1 MKTVAIIGSTGSI
14 GTAALQV
21 CAAHP
26 EKFRIVGLAAGRNV
40 KKIAE
45 QVRQFQPRLVCLA
58 TETAA
63 AALATCLPKR
73 GAEIVWNSAGLKQV
87 ATMPDA
93 DIIVSAMSG
102 AAGLLPTLAAIR
114 AGKDVALANKE
125 ALVMAGELLTRE
137 AARNQKR
144 IIPVDSEH
152 SAIAQILDGRRVTDV
167 RSIILTASGG
177 PFLHYSQDRLAGVT
191 PRQALKHPRWKMGIK
206 VTIDS
211 ATLMNKGLEVI
222 EARWLFGIAPEQIRV
237 VIHPQSI
244 IHSLVEFIDGSM
256 LAHLSQPDMKGP
268 IAYALS
274 APERL
279 SQIVK
284 RLDLSRMEHLSF
296 REPDRKKFPCL
307 TLAYGALSAGG
318 LLPAVMNA
326 ANEIAVQKF
335 LDKQIRFTDIPRV
348 VARVMGAFKQ
358 NRAVT
363 LEAVLQADAWARTAA
378 ETVSKRIPFT

>member
-1 MKTVAIIGSTGSI
+1 MKNVAIIGSTGSI

-26 EKFRIVGLAAGRNV
+26 DKFRVVGLAAGKNV

-45 QVRQFQPRLVCLA
+45 QVRVFRPRLVCLA
-58 TETAA
+58 SEAA
-63 AALATCLPKR
+63 AASLAACIHKR
-73 GAEIVWNSAGLKQV
+73 KTEVVWSSTGLEQV
-87 ATMPDA
+87 ATMPEA
-93 DIIVSAMSG
+93 DIILSSISG
-102 AAGLLPTLAAIR
+102 SAGLLPTLAAIK

-137 AARNQKR
+137 AARRQTR

-152 SAIAQILDGRRVTDV
+152 SAIAQILDGRGIGDV

-177 PFLHYSQDRLAGVT
+177 PFLHHSKAQLSRVT
-191 PRQALKHPRWKMGIK
+191 PRQALRHPRWKMGTK

-222 EARWLFGIAPEQIRV
+222 EARWLFGLAAESIHV

-244 IHSLVEFIDGSM
+244 IHSMVEYIDGSV

-274 APERL
+274 GPQRL
-279 SQIVK
+279 SRILK
-284 RLDLSRMEHLSF
+284 PLDITRIARLTFL
-296 REPDRKKFPCL
+296 EPDKKKFPCL
-307 TLAYGALSAGG
+307 ELAYRALAAGG
-318 LLPAVMNA
+318 LMPAVMNA
-326 ANEIAVQKF
+326 ANEIAVQQF
-335 LDKQIRFTDIPRV
+335 LHKQISFTAI
-348 VARVMGAFKQ
+348 ARLVEQVMAAFRH
-358 NRAVT
+358 NGRVT
-363 LEAVLQADAWARTAA
+363 LEAVLQADAWARAAA
-378 ETVSKRIPFT
+378 ESALKKMH

>member
-14 GTAALQV
+14 GTAALKV

-26 EKFRIVGLAAGRNV
+26 EKFRIVGLAAGKNV

-58 TETAA
+58 SETAA
-63 AALATCLPKR
+63 AALAARIDKQR
-73 GAEIVWNSAGLKQV
+73 AEVVWSSAGLAQI
-87 ATMPDA
+87 ATMPEA
-93 DIIVSAMSG
+93 DIVISAISG
-102 AAGLLPTLAAIR
+102 AAGLLPTLAAIK

-137 AARNQKR
+137 AARQHKR

-152 SAIAQILDGRRVTDV
+152 SAIAQILDGRGIKDV

-177 PFLHYSQDRLAGVT
+177 PFLNYTRAQLARVT
-191 PRQALKHPRWKMGIK
+191 PRQALRHPRWKMGTK

-222 EARWLFGIAPEQIRV
+222 EARWLFGIAPENIRV

-244 IHSLVEFIDGSM
+244 IHSMVEYIDGTV

-268 IAYALS
+268 IAYALWG
-274 APERL
+274 PERL
-279 SQIVK
+279 THIVK
-284 RLDLSRMEHLSF
+284 PLNISQMEHLTF

-307 TLAYGALSAGG
+307 NLAYGAISAGG
-318 LLPAVMNA
+318 LMPAVMNA

-335 LDKQIRFTDIPRV
+335 LDKHIRFTDI
-348 VARVMGAFKQ
+348 ARIVEQVMGAFKH
-358 NRAVT
+358 NSAVT
-363 LEAVLQADAWARTAA
+363 LEAVLQADTWARTAA
-378 ETVSKRIPFT
+378 ETAIKKRPTS

>member
-1 MKTVAIIGSTGSI
+1 MKNVAIIGSTGSI

-26 EKFRIVGLAAGRNV
+26 DKFRVVGLAAGKNV

-45 QVRQFQPRLVCLA
+45 QVRVFQPRLVCLA
-58 TETAA
+58 SEAA
-63 AALATCLPKR
+63 AASLAACIHKR
-73 GAEIVWNSAGLKQV
+73 KTEVVWSSTGLEQV
-87 ATMPDA
+87 ATMPEA
-93 DIIVSAMSG
+93 DIILSSISG
-102 AAGLLPTLAAIR
+102 SAGLLPTLAAIK

-137 AARNQKR
+137 AARRQTR

-152 SAIAQILDGRRVTDV
+152 SAIAQILDGRGIGDV

-177 PFLHYSQDRLAGVT
+177 PFLHHSKAQLSRVT
-191 PRQALKHPRWKMGIK
+191 PCQALRHPRWKMGTK

-222 EARWLFGIAPEQIRV
+222 EARWLFGLAAESIHV

-244 IHSLVEFIDGSM
+244 IHSMVEYIDGSV

-274 APERL
+274 GPQRL
-279 SQIVK
+279 SRILK
-284 RLDLSRMEHLSF
+284 PLDITRIARLTFL
-296 REPDRKKFPCL
+296 EPDKKKFPCL
-307 TLAYGALSAGG
+307 ELAYRALAAGG
-318 LLPAVMNA
+318 LMPAVMNA
-326 ANEIAVQKF
+326 ANEIAVQQF
-335 LDKQIRFTDIPRV
+335 LHKQISFTAI
-348 VARVMGAFKQ
+348 ARLVEQVMAAFRH
-358 NRAVT
+358 NGRVT
-363 LEAVLQADAWARTAA
+363 LEAVLQADTWARAAA
-378 ETVSKRIPFT
+378 ENVLKKMH